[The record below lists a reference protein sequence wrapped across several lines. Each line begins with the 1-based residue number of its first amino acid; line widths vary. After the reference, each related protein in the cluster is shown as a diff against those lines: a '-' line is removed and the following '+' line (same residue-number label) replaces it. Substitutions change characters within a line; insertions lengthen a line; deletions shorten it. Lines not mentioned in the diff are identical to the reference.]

1 MSKWREMFGGNDE
14 KGGEPRHGASRE
26 DGPALEALVRDL
38 FANFLN
44 ALVDDPDG
52 VKVDV
57 LRSQKMIVVTINSSQ
72 PNTGV
77 VIGRKGSMA
86 DAFRTLFR
94 GICARNGYN
103 FVLEISDGE
112 GRSRMVRDRLDTVED
127 LES

>member
-1 MSKWREMFGGNDE
+1 MSKWREMFGGNE
-14 KGGEPRHGASRE
+14 GKGDDRHGASSRE

-44 ALVDDPDG
+44 ALVDEPDG
-52 VKVDV
+52 IKLDV

-112 GRSRMVRDRLDTVED
+112 GRSRMVRDRMDTVED
-127 LES
+127 IEA